1 MFMPETVQ
9 RAAVLLVMLLMVPIA
24 AADPPPGQPDVV
36 NDICSTW
43 NSANGVCDDYD
54 SALDLTP
61 GQEWMRS
68 SVEISIQDAE
78 MVEMNVGLVVHE
90 MSREDLQLSDL
101 DLEGDSAP
109 WDGIPADYIRNY
121 QSLGRGGGDT
131 VSDLMLE
138 RIEEIMEEFIDI
150 NFPNVNTTTI
160 STVSEVD
167 FKSQTD
173 ASCVYD
179 HEYDSIDEVSG
190 FGNDPFQPPLCF
202 EAVLQ
207 MEVDTNSFGL
217 KPETSDINRM
227 MQGML
232 TMGAVLTSEFNVTSS
247 MGHSLELSVMPPH
260 YADVSSVEAPGSIK
274 TILLDGHPQT
284 YSIIAVDNTQA
295 VTDAALQSVRL
306 SSNLIHRST
315 VTPTASIDP
324 NEPSL
329 KIDLIVDATDTQNS
343 RFDLEISIHYLDST
357 TLDEWGANLHDG
369 TIEIPWVTSD
379 GIRLLD
385 QEVDEDLSAILHGV
399 PVQELSKAFS
409 DALGADIWFDSPQFA
424 QGDSEGGLGFRH
436 TPGVTCDE
444 SLEVSYC
451 IEGEDAMGG
460 TWPVVLE
467 TTSQSTPMRVSS
479 VVERMLENSGGEI
492 TTIDLSKVTDED
504 LASIMNVVE
513 IELSTDTGWLQ
524 DLLPD
529 DMPSTELTLTLHLP
543 EWIESTRGDPSTV
556 IITAPV
562 TGGGE
567 HDFGFAGTRIFDWRH
582 PICLESDPCEDDS
595 EDLICGSNQKTCVSL
610 DIKVDIERFSI
621 REISFAAEVEFTAEV
636 VLEIYRL
643 GIDIGEDDIVL
654 HPVPADLLRRAIVM
668 GDRLDGG
675 LLAGSDLETPLD
687 LGVGEPIDVEISNLG
702 VEALGRELQMRSGEV
717 IEAEGQLKTV
727 QDFGMGPYSISADL
741 ASTPVSPSLGF
752 GETTMPTNSEV
763 GDSIPLR
770 FGFTIE
776 RTVVKAALRGDTID
790 IEAQPASIGL
800 AIASQM
806 AAAFGSPI
814 LTDSGIQVEGAEF
827 FLEVTPLMEHTVFG
841 TIRSSAR
848 IEVHLPNSIRLLNFE
863 SRMGLGELTEVDGRQ
878 VVVYRTPVCP
888 EATIWSQCRENSDI
902 VSYSVE
908 VSWMFVL
915 GELAPYLFVLLVG
928 LGLLI
933 SRRRRSKKE
942 QQEKDQEESSVEE
955 QKLTELAMESEFG
968 KLDDKIVVVDEAY
981 FARGEAEEEPSGS
994 EDGWW
999 ED

>member
-1 MFMPETVQ
+1 MAQMLMPGSVQ
-9 RAAVLLVMLLMVPIA
+9 RAVVLLVILLMAPLA

-43 NSANGVCDDYD
+43 NSASGVCDDYD
-54 SALDLTP
+54 SAMDLTP

-68 SVEISIQDAE
+68 SVEISIEDAE
-78 MVEMNVGLVVHE
+78 MVEMKVGLVVHE
-90 MSREDLQLSDL
+90 MSRDDLQLSDL

-131 VSDLMLE
+131 VSDLMLD
-138 RIEEIMEEFIDI
+138 RIEDIMEEFIDI
-150 NFPNVNTTTI
+150 NFPNINTTTI

-167 FKSQTD
+167 FKSQSD
-173 ASCVYD
+173 ANCVYD
-179 HEYDSIDEVSG
+179 SEYDSIDEVSG
-190 FGNDPFQPPLCF
+190 FDNDPFQPPLCF

-232 TMGAVLTSEFNVTSS
+232 TMGAVLTSEFNATSP

-260 YADVSSVEAPGSIK
+260 YADVSSVEAPGSTK
-274 TILLDGHPQT
+274 TMPRDGHPQT
-284 YSIIAVDNTQA
+284 YSIIEVDNTQA
-295 VTDAALQSVRL
+295 VTEAALESVLL
-306 SSNLIHRST
+306 SSELIHRSID
-315 VTPTASIDP
+315 TPTTSIDP

-343 RFDLEISIHYLDST
+343 RFDLEISIHHLDSI
-357 TLDEWGANLHDG
+357 TLDEWDANLHDG

-385 QEVDEDLSAILHGV
+385 QEVDEDLSAILEGV
-399 PVQELSKAFS
+399 PVQELSMAFS
-409 DALGADIWFDSPQFA
+409 DALGADIWFGSPQFA
-424 QGDSEGGLGFRH
+424 QADSEGGLGFRH

-460 TWPVVLE
+460 AWPVVLE

-479 VVERMLENSGGEI
+479 VVERMLENSGGDI

-582 PICLESDPCEDDS
+582 PICLESDPCEDES

-610 DIKVDIERFSI
+610 DIKVDIGKFSI
-621 REISFAAEVEFTAEV
+621 RETSFAAEVEFTAEV

-643 GIDIGEDDIVL
+643 GIDLGEDDIVL

-675 LLAGSDLETPLD
+675 LLAGSDLEAPLD
-687 LGVGEPIDVEISNLG
+687 LGVGEPIDIEISNLG
-702 VEALGRELQMRSGEV
+702 MEALGTELQMRSGEV
-717 IEAEGQLKTV
+717 IEAEGQMETV
-727 QDFGMGPYSISADL
+727 QDFGLGPYSISADL

-752 GETTMPTNSEV
+752 GQTTMPSNSEL
-763 GDSIPLR
+763 GDSVPLR
-770 FGFTIE
+770 FGFAIE
-776 RTVVKAALRGDTID
+776 RTVVEAALRGDAID

-827 FLEVTPLMEHTVFG
+827 FLEITPLMEHTVFG

-848 IEVHLPNSIRLLNFE
+848 MEVHLPSSVRLLSFE

-888 EATIWSQCRENSDI
+888 EATTWAQCRENLDI

-908 VSWMFVL
+908 VSWAFVL

-933 SRRRRSKKE
+933 SKRRRGKKE
-942 QQEKDQEESSVEE
+942 QQEKDQEESSAEE
-955 QKLTELAMESEFG
+955 QKLAELAMESEFG

-981 FARGEAEEEPSGS
+981 FD
-994 EDGWW
+994 ED
-999 ED
+999 